1 MSEGKPLRYKIVAA
15 PIGKGGSY
23 RAWPDKTT
31 YIRRFPSE
39 ARRLDY
45 WRRFVVPKS
54 ERSRGLG
61 FQLAMIDEWTNH
73 WEFVGEARYA
83 DDPVVS
89 KRNEDPTRHIVEVGT
104 SRSEPARKRKRVR
117 ALRL

>member
-1 MSEGKPLRYKIVAA
+1 MSGDKPLRYKIVAA
-15 PIGKGGSY
+15 PIGQDGSY

-31 YIRRFPSE
+31 YIRRFSSKGK
-39 ARRLDY
+39 RLDY

-61 FQLAMIDEWTNH
+61 FQLAMVDEWTNS

-83 DDPVVS
+83 DDPLVS
-89 KRNEDPTRHIVEVGT
+89 KQNDDPSRHIVEVGA
-104 SRSEPARKRKRVR
+104 SGQKAVRKRKRVS
-117 ALRL
+117 AAGL